1 MTSTCLLDS
10 TVIIDAINDRNGRS
24 QLLEGVLA
32 EGILL
37 ACCPINITEVFMGMR
52 PNEAPKTEAFLASL
66 EFYPVTWE
74 AARYAGALYREWRQK
89 GVTLALPDL
98 TIAAVAITNGLRF
111 ATDNPKDFPMSELR
125 FHPLSRTGVE

>member
-1 MTSTCLLDS
+1 MASTCLLDS

-24 QLLEGVLA
+24 RQLEELLS

-37 ACCPINITEVFMGMR
+37 ACCPINVTEVCMGMR

-74 AARYAGALYREWRQK
+74 VARYAGALYREWRQK
-89 GVTLALPDL
+89 GLTLALPDL
-98 TIAAVAITNGLRF
+98 TIAAVAITNALHF
-111 ATDNPKDFPMSELR
+111 ATDNPRDFPMPDLR
-125 FHPLSRTGVE
+125 FYPLPRL